1 MVASNFAKW
10 AEENARPHRDQDSLK
25 NKFDKLSN
33 RKKKTGDPSCPQPV
47 RRAKH
52 IARAIHNK
60 CAAMT
65 LGGSSDGEDNAV
77 VLENSSEGSERSSSS
92 DIVGEPRRKRKTA
105 ATGTVS
111 KAKTEQVYWII
122 LVL

>member
-1 MVASNFAKW
+1 M
-10 AEENARPHRDQDSLK
+10 
-25 NKFDKLSN
+25 NKFDQLSN
-33 RKKKTGDPSCPQPV
+33 MKQKTGDSSCPQPV

-65 LGGSSDGEDNAV
+65 LGGSSDEEDNAV
-77 VLENSSEGSERSSSS
+77 VVGNSSEGSERSPSS
-92 DIVGEPRRKRKTA
+92 DRVGEQRKKRKTA

-111 KAKTEQVYWII
+111 KAKTEQV
-122 LVL
+122 